1 VPESQKYD
9 KFWYRKNLGTGMTCP
24 GKRTE
29 NIENNKI
36 QLSHFGG
43 MYGV

>member
-1 VPESQKYD
+1 MPESQKYE
-9 KFWYRKNLGTGMTCP
+9 KFRYRKNLGTGMTCP

-36 QLSHFGG
+36 QLLDFGG
-43 MYGV
+43 IYGV